1 MVHAMQGRR
10 LADALADLLG
20 GSRCAGCR
28 RPGLALCRACADV
41 LVACRPRAGHP
52 DPVPLALL
60 SPAPVPLVA
69 AGPYDGLLRDLVVAH
84 KEERRLAL
92 ARPLGR
98 LLASAVELALEDA
111 SPGASPAAPHTA
123 QLRGAVV
130 LVPVP
135 STPGSVRAR
144 GHDPLLRLSR
154 VAAARL
160 RRRGLACTVAPV
172 LVHTRSVADQ
182 AGLSAADR
190 VANLTGAFTTTPGP
204 AGRAGRALPRP
215 GGDVV
220 VVDDVVTTGASLAEA
235 VRALRAAGRTP
246 VAGATIA
253 ATQRHRARHPV
264 AAPAPEH

>member
-1 MVHAMQGRR
+1 MVHALQGRR

-28 RPGLALCRACADV
+28 RPGLALCRACSDV
-41 LVACRPRAGHP
+41 LARCRPRAGLP

-60 SPAPVPLVA
+60 SPAPVPLAA
-69 AGPYDGLLRDLVVAH
+69 AGPYDGLLRDLLVAH

-98 LLASAVELALEDA
+98 LLAAAVERAVE
-111 SPGASPAAPHTA
+111 GARP
-123 QLRGAVV
+123 RAVV

-135 STPGSVRAR
+135 SSPGSVRAR

-160 RRRGLACTVAPV
+160 RRRGVACTVAPV
-172 LVHTRSVADQ
+172 LVHARSVADQ
-182 AGLSAADR
+182 AGLSATDR
-190 VANLTGAFTTTPGP
+190 VANLTGAFTTTTAPGP
-204 AGRAGRALPRP
+204 AGRALRP
-215 GGDVV
+215 WDRDVV

-235 VRALRAAGRTP
+235 VRALRAAGCAP

-253 ATQRHRARHPV
+253 ATQRQRTRRPV

>member
-1 MVHAMQGRR
+1 MQGRR
-10 LADALADLLG
+10 LADALADLIG

-28 RPGLALCRACADV
+28 RPGLALCRPCADV
-41 LVACRPRAGHP
+41 LAACRPRAGHP

-98 LLASAVELALEDA
+98 VLARAVESAL
-111 SPGASPAAPHTA
+111 PAAPPRA
-123 QLRGAVV
+123 AAV

-135 STPGSVRAR
+135 SSPGSVRAR

-172 LVHTRSVADQ
+172 LVHARSVADQ
-182 AGLSAADR
+182 AGLSATGR
-190 VANLTGAFTTTPGP
+190 VANLAGAFTTTITPGP
-204 AGRAGRALPRP
+204 AGRALRP
-215 GGDVV
+215 FDGDVV

-246 VAGATIA
+246 VAGVTIA
-253 ATQRHRARHPV
+253 ATLRHTPRHPV